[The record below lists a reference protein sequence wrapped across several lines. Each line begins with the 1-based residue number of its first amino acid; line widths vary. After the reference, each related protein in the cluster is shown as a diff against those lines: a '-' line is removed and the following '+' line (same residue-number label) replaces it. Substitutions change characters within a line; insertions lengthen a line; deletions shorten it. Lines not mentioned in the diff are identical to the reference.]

1 MPSNFHRL
9 SHLHHPAALLSHPSS
24 PSLTQ
29 TSALLSSFAVLFPTR
44 CSRGLLKRKASV
56 SPFFPQS
63 FNGRTVPPGWDFSV
77 FLQSFNGR
85 TVPPGWDFSVQG
97 STHRAPRSA
106 VYLGCCPTTS
116 STAQSSESEPL
127 RFLLFP
133 YLYQADL
140 LLSLQSCLGY
150 NWETPTH
157 LTSLRLEITLSLKL
171 FLTAILLQYNSWFP
185 PLHLCLH

>member
-77 FLQSFNGR
+77 
-85 TVPPGWDFSVQG
+85 QG
-97 STHRAPRSA
+97 STYRAPRSA

-133 YLYQADL
+133 CLYQADL

-171 FLTAILLQYNSWFP
+171 FLTAILLQYTIISILVLN
-185 PLHLCLH
+185 